1 MTIFNMFREIEG
13 IENMA
18 KKNKLSNWLIL
29 LVKFEK
35 KGKID
40 LLKITKPWYMFLKML
55 NIAEENS

>member
-1 MTIFNMFREIEG
+1 MSIFNMFREIEG
-13 IENMA
+13 IENLA

-40 LLKITKPWYMFLKML
+40 LLKITKPWCMVLKML
-55 NIAEENS
+55 NIAKENS

>member
-1 MTIFNMFREIEG
+1 MFREIDG
-13 IENMA
+13 IENLA

-40 LLKITKPWYMFLKML
+40 LLKITKPWCMVLKML